1 MIGYRGQNLTEGLT
15 VTIGSIKEEFTTPT
29 LTRVRLNQVVRR
41 ANLAFVNG
49 LLILVATVVAA
60 HSVFG
65 GPVNPGTKSLLND
78 GTVDL
83 LDNPVLIDDIV
94 ELKQVELR
102 RPRLGLTVKM
112 EFWDNRI

>member
-1 MIGYRGQNLTEGLT
+1 MIGYRGQDLTESLT
-15 VTIGSIKEEFTTPT
+15 ITIGPIKEEFTTAT
-29 LTRVRLNQVVRR
+29 LTRVRFNQVVGR

-49 LLILVATVVAA
+49 LLILVVTVVAA

-65 GPVNPGTKSLLND
+65 GPVNPRAKSLLND

-94 ELKQVELR
+94 EFKQVELG
-102 RPRLGLTVKM
+102 RPRLGLAVKM